1 MAGPGWL
8 IVARVKTECIH
19 PQIKNGLWL
28 SKWFGTHSTMYGK
41 PLESFKQGHLYQG
54 SWFWAIE
61 TDSGWLK
68 QKKECITMILHSL
81 GNSGEGWRSGSRLSF
96 QEWRSKPCWR
106 TGLMRKLPWLGLP
119 LPPHPALEETA
130 VTAVTTGEW
139 LPPSNATH
147 FCRVLHQQN
156 ARFQKKKKKTRFLT
170 LLTSK

>member
-1 MAGPGWL
+1 
-8 IVARVKTECIH
+8 
-19 PQIKNGLWL
+19 
-28 SKWFGTHSTMYGK
+28 
-41 PLESFKQGHLYQG
+41 
-54 SWFWAIE
+54 
-61 TDSGWLK
+61 
-68 QKKECITMILHSL
+68 MILHSS

-156 ARFQKKKKKTRFLT
+156 ARFQKKKKKLVSSPCSLLNKRFIGIHLIEEDQVPCLIPGCKGDWNGGPNSFPGEMGLKILELT
-170 LLTSK
+170 KI